1 MNIWIL
7 NQYALPGNAAGGTR
21 HAVLAKYLQ
30 RRGHIVTVFA
40 ANMRHTGG
48 KAFAGTVALRQGRAV
63 TEQLD
68 GVFWRFVPIRGYH
81 SPLTRFLSMRSYR
94 TQALLAANG
103 LTPPDV
109 IVGSCVH
116 PYAVD
121 AARRLARRYRV
132 PFVYEIRDIWPAS
145 LLDVGALSRWNPIYW
160 QLRQL
165 ELLAFRQAQ
174 GVIGVCPGM
183 QDYAAQHGVA
193 ATRFLYAPNGIDPE
207 LFSAASPAQ
216 DARPFVVSYLG
227 SQGPVNGLLTLVEA
241 ARRLQGQPLEV
252 PLRIRLVG
260 DGTDRLHLQQQ
271 ATAWGLQNIEFL
283 APVAKSEAV
292 ALCQSSQAFV
302 YCHRPMPVV
311 ARYGVSAN
319 KIFDYLAAA
328 RPIVFSCNSLNDPV
342 CDAEA
347 GVSVP
352 AGNSAALAEA
362 IVKLSRLP
370 LKERRRLGANGR
382 NYVLTHHNLA
392 SIAAK
397 WEVFLQERVQETG
410 GSRLRKAA

>member
-30 RRGHIVTVFA
+30 RRGHSVTIFA

-48 KAFAGTVALRQGRAV
+48 KAFAGAVVSRRVGAV
-63 TEQLD
+63 TELLD
-68 GVFWRFVPIRGYH
+68 GVYWRFVPIRGYH

-94 TQALLAANG
+94 TQAIVAADGLA
-103 LTPPDV
+103 TPDV

-121 AARRLARRYRV
+121 AARCLAQRYQV

-165 ELLAFRQAQ
+165 ELRAFRQAQ

-183 QDYAAQHGVA
+183 KDYAAQHGVEA
-193 ATRFLYAPNGIDPE
+193 SRFLYAPNGIDPE
-207 LFSAASPAQ
+207 VFSAANPAQ
-216 DARPFVVSYLG
+216 AAQPFVVSYLG
-227 SQGPVNGLLTLVEA
+227 SQGPVNGLMTLVEA
-241 ARRLQGQPLEV
+241 ARRLQDKQLNV

-260 DGTDRLHLQQQ
+260 DGTDRPRLQRQV
-271 ATAWGLQNIEFL
+271 AEWGLRNVEFL
-283 APVAKSEAV
+283 APVAKSEVV

-311 ARYGVSAN
+311 AKYGVSAN

-342 CDAEA
+342 RDAEA
-347 GVSVP
+347 GISVP
-352 AGNSAALAEA
+352 AGDAGSLAEA
-362 IVKLSRLP
+362 IARISMLP
-370 LKERRRLGANGR
+370 LRERQRLGANGR
-382 NYVLTHHNLA
+382 AYVLNHHNLA
-392 SIAAK
+392 SIAEQ
-397 WEVFLQERVQETG
+397 WESFLRERVSDEG
-410 GSRLRKAA
+410 GRS